1 MSQTKLGLSAL
12 ALELVAWAQLAV
24 ASASDQA
31 LATYLAAHG
40 GAAALLALF
49 ALALLPAGYREPR
62 LPVLL
67 LLFAVIFFIP
77 ALGFIGTLGV
87 ILLTPWLP
95 RLKTP
100 ASFGSVEL
108 PALDP
113 HERIGGAGFRQ
124 PGMRG
129 FLSNATAPV
138 STRLRALVS
147 LQNVP
152 TRLASPLLRD
162 LLADPSE
169 DLRLLAYGM
178 LDSREQKLNR
188 AIHRELRK
196 RKEAADTEVAA
207 RSARKLAQLYWEL
220 TYQGLVQGELLR
232 HAVGEALR
240 YAQEAL
246 AADPADAN
254 LTLRLGRLLHAQGRN
269 DEARKAYGEALG
281 LGLPATRVIPYLA
294 ELAFEARDHDEVR
307 RLLAV
312 LRDWPG
318 MPRLQPV
325 IQYWTRT

>member
-12 ALELVAWAQLAV
+12 ALELGAWAQLA
-24 ASASDQA
+24 AAGSSDQA
-31 LATYLAAHG
+31 LLTYLLAHG

-49 ALALLPAGYREPR
+49 AMALLPAGYREPR
-62 LPVLL
+62 MPMLL
-67 LLFAVIFFIP
+67 LLFAVILFVP
-77 ALGFIGTLGV
+77 ALGFIGTLV
-87 ILLTPWLP
+87 AILLAPWLP
-95 RLKTP
+95 RLKGP
-100 ASFGSVEL
+100 ASFGTVEL

-113 HERIGGAGFRQ
+113 HERVGGAGFRQ

-129 FLSNATAPV
+129 FLSNTTAPV
-138 STRLRALVS
+138 PTRLRALVS
-147 LQNVP
+147 LQNMP

-178 LDSREQKLNR
+178 LDARERKLNR
-188 AIHRELRK
+188 AIHRELRN
-196 RKEAADTEVAA
+196 RKEAADAAAAA

-220 TYQGLVQGELLR
+220 IYQGLVQGELQR
-232 HAVGEALR
+232 HAVEQALH

-246 AADPADAN
+246 QSDTADGN
-254 LTLRLGRLLHAQGRN
+254 LTLRLGRLLHAQGRKE
-269 DEARKAYGEALG
+269 EARTAYVDALA

-294 ELAFEARDHDEVR
+294 ELAFDAGDYNEVR
-307 RLLAV
+307 KLLSV

-325 IQYWTRT
+325 IQYWT

>member
-12 ALELVAWAQLAV
+12 ALELGAWAQLAV
-24 ASASDQA
+24 AGASDQA

-49 ALALLPAGYREPR
+49 ALALLPAGYRAPR

-87 ILLTPWLP
+87 ILLAPWLP

-196 RKEAADTEVAA
+196 RKEAADAEVAA
-207 RSARKLAQLYWEL
+207 HSARKLTQLYWEL

-246 AADPADAN
+246 ALDPADAN

-269 DEARKAYGEALG
+269 DEARKAYGEALR

>member
-12 ALELVAWAQLAV
+12 ALELGAWAQLAV
-24 ASASDQA
+24 AGASDQA

-100 ASFGSVEL
+100 AGFGSVEL

-138 STRLRALVS
+138 ATRLRALVS
-147 LQNVP
+147 LQNIP

-188 AIHRELRK
+188 AIHRELRN
-196 RKEAADTEVAA
+196 RKEAADAEVAA

-281 LGLPATRVIPYLA
+281 LGLPATRVVPYLA